1 MVCEEQGLEGPET
14 LGRDAQ
20 ATAELRVRSG
30 MSRDEAPKPSD
41 PLDGARQD
49 VHRAVEAA
57 EARLRAIRDVPTS
70 AEPPP
75 LPEFGPI
82 PEHPDRVEARRYGK
96 LSQNDTR
103 EAIRLWS
110 VAMNFLA
117 GVIGGCV
124 IGWLVDRWQGT
135 NPYGV
140 LIGCGIGLVAGFW
153 GLMREVMREPKGAGR
168 GASHGGKPS
177 SGAK

>member
-1 MVCEEQGLEGPET
+1 
-14 LGRDAQ
+14 LGG
-20 ATAELRVRSG
+20 TPKLLGVRVRSD
-30 MSRDEAPKPSD
+30 MSRHEKPEPMD

-49 VHRAVEAA
+49 AQRAVEEAA
-57 EARLRAIRDVPTS
+57 ARLKAIRDVPAS

-96 LSQNDTR
+96 LSASDSR

-110 VAMNFLA
+110 VAMNFVA

-124 IGWLVDRWQGT
+124 VGWLVDRWQGT

-140 LIGCGIGLVAGFW
+140 LIGCGVGLVAGFW
-153 GLMREVMREPKGAGR
+153 ALMREVMREPKGAGR
-168 GASHGGKPS
+168 GASRGGKPA